1 MIEFEAEARDEDVR
15 GEISRH
21 LAEKD
26 ATRLGDVYR
35 LRERGLNPA
44 EIASELGVATVGFAY
59 SYGQQIDALLDGVL
73 PQKSAHIARQTAA
86 RTRTLMKA
94 KQWSPAAR
102 AWLEE
107 LESQLDAIGSDEVT
121 LAREEDAARHRT
133 EEAEVSAKPGIY
145 VYSLPHYLR
154 HPYDPER
161 GHTLLKVGRSRVDVF
176 QRTAQQSRTTALPE
190 DPLLL
195 RVYQTSPEDA
205 SGIERYFHTFL
216 EDADHLRNRS
226 SRAGRE
232 WFLTTTK
239 FLDRLATERGLPI
252 EVVNELDP
260 ATD

>member
-1 MIEFEAEARDEDVR
+1 MTEMESDGRDEAVR
-15 GEISRH
+15 DEICRY
-21 LAEKD
+21 LVEDK
-26 ATRLGDVYR
+26 TRLGDVYR
-35 LRERGLNPA
+35 ARERGLNPA
-44 EIASELGVATVGFAY
+44 EIAEELGVATVGFAY
-59 SYGQQIDALLDGVL
+59 SYGQQLDALLDGTL
-73 PQKSAHIARQTAA
+73 PRKSAHIARQTAA
-86 RTRTLMKA
+86 RVRTLMKT
-94 KQWSPAAR
+94 KQWSPDTWT
-102 AWLEE
+102 WLHE
-107 LESQLDAIGSDEVT
+107 LESQLEAIGSDEVA
-121 LAREEDAARHRT
+121 LAREEDAARQRT
-133 EEAEVSAKPGIY
+133 EEAEGSGNPGIY

-161 GHTLLKVGRSRVDVF
+161 GHTLLKVGRSQVDFF

-195 RVYQTSPEDA
+195 RVYETSSEDA
-205 SGIERYFHTFL
+205 STIERYFHTFL

-239 FLDRLATERGLPI
+239 FLDRLALEKGLTI

>member
-1 MIEFEAEARDEDVR
+1 MTEVTSDTQTESVRQEIRAYLTEDE
-15 GEISRH
+15 
-21 LAEKD
+21 
-26 ATRLGDVYR
+26 TRLGDVYR
-35 LRERGLNPA
+35 LREEGLSATEMA
-44 EIASELGVATVGFAY
+44 EKLGIPSVGFTY
-59 SYGQQIDALLDGVL
+59 TYGQQLDALIEGSL
-73 PQKSAHIARQTAA
+73 PWKSAHLARQTAA
-86 RTRTLMKA
+86 RARTLMKT

-102 AWLEE
+102 SWLEE
-107 LESQLDAIGSDEVT
+107 LELQLDAIGSDEVT
-121 LAREEDAARHRT
+121 RAREEDAARDRT
-133 EEAEVSAKPGIY
+133 EQVEDSGKPGIY

-154 HPYDPER
+154 NPYDPER
-161 GHTLLKVGRSRVDVF
+161 GHTLLKVGRSQVDVF

-195 RVYQTSPEDA
+195 RVYPTSPEDA
-205 SGIERYFHTFL
+205 SAIERYFHTFL

-239 FLDRLATERGLPI
+239 FLDRLALEKGLTI